1 MLKHLIIKKHFSN
14 DCYKQSKIGII
25 KQIIGNVHLS
35 PQMYDCGDGVGF
47 ALYEYLTKH
56 TK

>member
-25 KQIIGNVHLS
+25 KQITGSVHLS